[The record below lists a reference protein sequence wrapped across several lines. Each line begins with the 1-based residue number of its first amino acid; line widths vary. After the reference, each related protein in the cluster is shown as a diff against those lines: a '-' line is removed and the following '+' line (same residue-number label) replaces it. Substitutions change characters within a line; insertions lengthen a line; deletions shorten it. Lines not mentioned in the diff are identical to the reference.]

1 MKRNKTYK
9 KYENFKEHVEK
20 HILPRYRERS
30 LKERLENKLPTHNQ
44 NTTNCVEY
52 SFRMTKEVQFSR
64 IRAYNLTDLLGICL
78 DDSVLYTRRCVDVGH
93 NRNYHLFSNQKSKY
107 LFKKTVLDPSQI
119 IQLTSSEFLV
129 PSESVED
136 TSYRVN
142 IKKALVNVDKVH
154 KKARANINLLLLKNI
169 K

>member
-1 MKRNKTYK
+1 M
-9 KYENFKEHVEK
+9 
-20 HILPRYRERS
+20 
-30 LKERLENKLPTHNQ
+30 KERLENKLPTHNQ

-93 NRNYHLFSNQKSKY
+93 NQKSKY

-142 IKKALVNVDKVH
+142 IKKGTCECRQGSQKGPCKHKSLVAQEYKM
-154 KKARANINLLLLKNI
+154 KNFEI
-169 K
+169 LPRENQEIR